1 MSDRSSKSGLFPIII
16 RIFLFVFGAITIPL
30 SGKVEW
36 EVFKKDLREVFNN
49 NLNFQNIET
58 DLITSF
64 LISVVVAFMISAL
77 PIYFSLSGWSRL
89 KRFTQFLQKIPK
101 VGKLFTT
108 IGKFIAF
115 KGTNFGLGI
124 VLGFLIW
131 ALCETITGKE
141 EAIEAGRY
149 LPLTLLITGM
159 ISSLP
164 SPKHLF
170 SGALGIF
177 VGQVSFMAF
186 VPAKGFGANLWPL
199 TAIGLVPAMLISMF
213 GGLIIY
219 IISSKLISRNRKSI
233 ENENHGS
240 P

>member
-1 MSDRSSKSGLFPIII
+1 MTNRPSKFRLSPLII
-16 RIFLFVFGAITIPL
+16 RIFLFVCGIITIP
-30 SGKVEW
+30 
-36 EVFKKDLREVFNN
+36 FNGQVIFN
-49 NLNFQNIET
+49 CFEGVLTGQDNEIDQ
-58 DLITSF
+58 ITFSMC
-64 LISVVVAFMISAL
+64 IASVAFLVSAL
-77 PIYFSLSGWSRL
+77 PIYFSLADWSKI
-89 KRFTQFLQKIPK
+89 KRSTQFLKKIPK

-108 IGKFIAF
+108 IEKFIAF

-141 EAIEAGRY
+141 EAIEAGLY

-177 VGQVSFMAF
+177 VGQVAFMAF

>member
-1 MSDRSSKSGLFPIII
+1 MSDRPSKFKLFPLII
-16 RIFLFVFGAITIPL
+16 RIILFVCGAITIPFT
-30 SGKVEW
+30 G
-36 EVFKKDLREVFNN
+36 EVIINCFEGFLTGQDREVD
-49 NLNFQNIET
+49 Q
-58 DLITSF
+58 ITFALSIAF
-64 LISVVVAFMISAL
+64 VAFMVSAL
-77 PIYFSLSGWSRL
+77 PIYFSFSNWSRV
-89 KRFTQFLQKIPK
+89 KRFTQFLKKIPK

-108 IGKFIAF
+108 IEKFIAF
-115 KGTNFGLGI
+115 KGTNFGVGI

-141 EAIEAGRY
+141 EAIEAGLY

-177 VGQVSFMAF
+177 VGQVAFMAF

-219 IISSKLISRNRKSI
+219 IISSKLIFRNQKLI
-233 ENENHGS
+233 EDKNNTA